1 MLKKVDP
8 VEKIL
13 ISKNQISASEIEEIK
28 TNNFQ
33 NGNFLGKTL
42 VEHGYIRSEV
52 LLETLSKELG
62 IPYVTAKDFAEEE
75 LPVPDFPVSTAFLKE
90 KLIFPIKSEPENL
103 TIAVFNPFDLNTI
116 DELKVTLQKS
126 VKTVLCSEEVIL
138 ESIESFYGEGNSALG
153 RIVGDIA
160 EEDMSEMG
168 MDSENADHIRDMAS
182 EAPVIKLVNHLFSQ
196 AIEKSASDIH
206 LEPFEHDLILR
217 YRIDGVLHDFEA
229 PPKRLHAAISSRIK
243 IMAQLDISERRLPQ
257 DGRIKLKTQGKDI
270 DVRVSTL
277 PTLYGESVVMRIL
290 DKGEDGV
297 FSLEGL
303 GFPEKELRIF
313 EKIIQKP
320 YGKFL
325 VTGPTGSGKTTTLYG
340 ALQTIN
346 TQERKI
352 ITVEDPVE
360 YQLKGVNQI
369 HVKSSIGLTFAHGLR
384 SIVRQDPDVI
394 MIGEIRDAETAGIA
408 IQAALTGHMVFST
421 VHTNDAAG
429 AITRL
434 VDMGVENFLIS
445 SALIGVLAQRLV
457 RVICEHCK
465 EKVQINPSFIKEMGD
480 YADQGYTFLGKGCD
494 RCSNT
499 GYKGRK
505 GLYELMTI
513 DNDIRKLIVE
523 NASAHLIRDSARS
536 KGMNTLREDGWEK
549 VLAGVTTPEE
559 VLRVTLNN
567 EL

>member
-1 MLKKVDP
+1 MLKKIDP

-13 ISKNQISASEIEEIK
+13 ISRNKISEKDLEEIK
-28 TNNFQ
+28 ANSFQ
-33 NGNFLGKTL
+33 NGKFLGKTL
-42 VEHGYIRSEV
+42 VEHGYIHSEV
-52 LLETLSKELG
+52 LLKTLSEELG
-62 IPYVTAKDFAEEE
+62 IPYVSSKDFPQEG
-75 LPVPDFPVSTAFLKE
+75 LPLPDFPVSTAFLKE
-90 KLIFPIKSEPENL
+90 KKIFPFKIDSENL
-103 TIAVFNPFDLNTI
+103 TVAVFNPFDLNTI
-116 DELKVTLQKS
+116 EDLKISLQKTI
-126 VKTVLCSEEVIL
+126 KTVLCSEEEIL

-153 RIVGDIA
+153 RIVGDID
-160 EEDMSEMG
+160 EEDIG
-168 MDSENADHIRDMAS
+168 DVDLDSESADHIRDMAS
-182 EAPVIKLVNHLFSQ
+182 EAPVIKLVNHVISQ
-196 AIEKSASDIH
+196 AIERGASDIH
-206 LEPFEHDLILR
+206 LEPFEKDLILR
-217 YRIDGVLHDFEA
+217 YRIDGVLHDFES

-243 IMAQLDISERRLPQ
+243 IMAHLDISERRLPQ
-257 DGRIKLKTQGKDI
+257 DGRIKLKSQGKDI
-270 DVRVSTL
+270 DIRVSTL

-290 DKGEDGV
+290 DKGDEGV

-303 GFPEKELRIF
+303 GFPDKELRAF
-313 EKIIQKP
+313 QEIIKKP

-346 TQERKI
+346 TNDRKI

-394 MIGEIRDAETAGIA
+394 MVGEIRDSETADIA

-457 RVICEHCK
+457 RVICENCK
-465 EKVQINPSFIKEMGD
+465 EKIPIKPSFIKAMGD
-480 YADQGYTFLGKGCD
+480 YADQGFTFEGKGCD
-494 RCSNT
+494 HCTNT
-499 GYKGRK
+499 GYRGRK
-505 GLYELMTI
+505 GLYELMII

-523 NASAHLIRDSARS
+523 NASAHLIRESARK
-536 KGMNTLREDGWEK
+536 KGMKILREDGWEK
-549 VLAGVTTPEE
+549 VLSGITTPEE
-559 VLRVTLNN
+559 VLRVTLDS

>member
-1 MLKKVDP
+1 MLKKIDP
-8 VEKIL
+8 IEKIL
-13 ISKNQISASEIEEIK
+13 ISRNKISENDLKEIK
-28 TNNFQ
+28 ENNFQ

-42 VEHGYIRSEV
+42 VEHGYIHSEV
-52 LLETLSKELG
+52 LLSTLSEELG
-62 IPYVTAKDFAEEE
+62 IPYVRSKDFSPEE
-75 LPVPDFPVSTAFLKE
+75 LPVPDFPASTAFLKE
-90 KLIFPIKSEPENL
+90 KLIFPLKVDSENL
-103 TIAVFNPFDLNTI
+103 TVAVFNPFDLNTME
-116 DELKVTLQKS
+116 DLKISLQKS
-126 VKTVLCSEEVIL
+126 ITTVLCSEEEIL

-153 RIVGDIA
+153 RIVGDIDD
-160 EEDMSEMG
+160 EDVGDIDLESE
-168 MDSENADHIRDMAS
+168 STDHIRDMAS
-182 EAPVIKLVNHLFSQ
+182 EAPVIKLVNHVLSQ
-196 AIEKSASDIH
+196 AIERGASDIH
-206 LEPFEHDLILR
+206 LEPFEKDLVLR
-217 YRIDGVLHDFEA
+217 YRIDGVLHDFES

-243 IMAQLDISERRLPQ
+243 IMAHLDISERRLPQ
-257 DGRIKLKTQGKDI
+257 DGRIKLKVQGKDI
-270 DVRVSTL
+270 DIRVSTL

-290 DKGEDGV
+290 DKGDEGV

-303 GFPEKELRIF
+303 GFPDKELAAF
-313 EKIIQKP
+313 QEIIKKP

-369 HVKSSIGLTFAHGLR
+369 HVKSSIGLTFSHGLR

-394 MIGEIRDAETAGIA
+394 MVGEIRDSETADIA

-457 RVICEHCK
+457 RVICENCK
-465 EKVQINPSFIKEMGD
+465 EKIPIKPSFIKEMGD
-480 YADQGYTFLGKGCD
+480 YADQGYTYEGKGCE
-494 RCSNT
+494 RCTNT
-499 GYKGRK
+499 GYRGRK
-505 GLYELMTI
+505 GLYELMII

-523 NASAHLIRDSARS
+523 NATAHLIRDSARK
-536 KGMNTLREDGWEK
+536 KGMKILREDGWEK
-549 VLAGVTTPEE
+549 VLSGVTTPEE
-559 VLRVTLNN
+559 VLRVTLDN